1 MSTCLDFS
9 HMISLME
16 NCMDDASIL
25 LENTISNSLCLNEE
39 IQVFSPMF
47 DMVVMK
53 FHMAYMFKLLYVTYV
68 IEVCLYLGQWR
79 SGFPPVK
86 L

>member
-53 FHMAYMFKLLYVTYV
+53 FHMAYMFAYTWANGVRVFPRQTL
-68 IEVCLYLGQWR
+68 
-79 SGFPPVK
+79 SGTW
-86 L
+86 